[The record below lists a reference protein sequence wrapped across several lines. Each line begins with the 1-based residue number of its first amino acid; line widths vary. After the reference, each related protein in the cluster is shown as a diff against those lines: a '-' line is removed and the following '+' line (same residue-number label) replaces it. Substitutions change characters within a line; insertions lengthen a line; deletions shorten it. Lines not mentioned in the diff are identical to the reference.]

1 MVNSLAKFVG
11 FKTISSRPEFAGEC
25 HQGAAFLRRHCNYLG
40 AQTKL
45 LVTGQD
51 MNPILFAKFPAVSGG
66 PVEKTILFYG
76 HYDVVGA
83 ESTRP
88 KWRTDPFH
96 LSSIN
101 GYLYGR
107 GVSDNK
113 GPTLAAL
120 YAAAELTK
128 TKQLG
133 CNVVFLIEGEEESG
147 SRGFS
152 QAVQENKDLIGRVD
166 WILLANSYWLDDHIP
181 CLTYGLRGVVHA
193 NLIVSSRHPD
203 LHSGID
209 GSSLLDEP
217 MKDLTILLGTLV
229 GPKGKIN
236 LPGFHDP
243 VLPLSDVE
251 RERYDAITE
260 ALLPRH
266 PEIEDAESFTAS
278 LMHRWREPSL
288 TIHSIAAPGCKSSS
302 TTISRKA
309 KATLSIR
316 LVPNQDVN
324 KVADDLIEFCKDRF
338 AQLESQN
345 TLTVEITGKAE
356 PWLGDPDNELFNTL
370 SQAVTAVWSADTGSK
385 RYNHPI
391 PNNDVRPG
399 TTSEES
405 SDSITSHI
413 ERIMLSSSPDN
424 SRTPAAPRG
433 HAAIQPTSAPARPSV
448 PTSSTLAHN
457 IESAHTPADS
467 GTQSPVIGTPLPTSV
482 PTTIKPKP
490 ISHHPYTHSS
500 SRSLHSSSSQSKPQ
514 APPPRFHKPL
524 YIREGGSI
532 PTIRFLEKAF
542 DAPAA
547 HLPCGQASDN
557 AHLDNERLRVENL
570 YKSREIFRAIFGDL
584 GRKGLQE
591 MAGRDEG
598 GSDEEEKEDESED
611 DEGREE

>member
-1 MVNSLAKFVG
+1 
-11 FKTISSRPEFAGEC
+11 
-25 HQGAAFLRRHCNYLG
+25 
-40 AQTKL
+40 
-45 LVTGQD
+45 
-51 MNPILFAKFPAVSGG
+51 MNPILFAKFPAVSER

-128 TKQLG
+128 KKQLA

-152 QAVQENKDLIGRVD
+152 QTVQANKDLIGTVD

-229 GPKGKIN
+229 GPKGRIN

-316 LVPNQDVN
+316 LVPNQDVD

-345 TLTVEITGKAE
+345 TLTVEITGKAD

-385 RYNHPI
+385 RYDHPI
-391 PNNDVRPG
+391 PSNGDRPR
-399 TTSEES
+399 TTREES
-405 SDSITSHI
+405 SDSIASHI
-413 ERIMLSSSPDN
+413 ERIMLSSSPGVFR
-424 SRTPAAPRG
+424 SPAANRG
-433 HAAIQPTSAPARPSV
+433 TATIQPTSAPARPSV

-457 IESAHTPADS
+457 SESAHTPADS
-467 GTQSPVIGTPLPTSV
+467 GTQSPVIGTPLPISIPAAT
-482 PTTIKPKP
+482 PKPKHIP
-490 ISHHPYTHSS
+490 QHPYTHSS
-500 SRSLHSSSSQSKPQ
+500 SRSHHPSSSQSQ
-514 APPPRFHKPL
+514 AQVPLPRFHKPL

-570 YKSREIFRAIFGDL
+570 YKSREIFRAVFGDL
-584 GRKGLQE
+584 GRKGWEE
-591 MAGRDEG
+591 MAGNDAS
-598 GSDEEEKEDESED
+598 GSDEDEDEEEEED
-611 DEGREE
+611 DDDGGDE